1 MQLKPFL
8 LDAWLDQYEHDI
20 EFNLAASTGPT
31 WTVNDI
37 LALADDETRHRFLN
51 HNLVYSRPAGADSLR
66 EAIAEMQR
74 VPVEAVQIV
83 TGASE
88 ALVALMWLAA
98 EPGANVIIP
107 LPGFTT
113 FSALPESLGLETRFY
128 RVRRENGF
136 RIDPDEIKRLADS
149 KTKLILVNSPHNPT
163 GATIG
168 DGEME
173 ALHDFTA
180 ERGIQLVSDEVYHP
194 IYHGRPTK
202 SAARLPH
209 ATVIADLSKA
219 FSIAGVRTGWMI
231 EHDAQRRQQY
241 WTARAYFSICN
252 TTTGEILSE
261 IAIRKR
267 DVVLGKTQEAATRN
281 LKLLERFMADH
292 RDVLGWIPPQGGMTA
307 FPWLVSGENAPPVL
321 PGRHRAWNPA
331 GSRRLL
337 RCALAFPPGLCRRRR
352 QFLQGAR
359 PLRSIRKELV
369 GEDGHSMT
377 GNLLRRD
384 QQYLIVVIPTA
395 ERSGG
400 GGICFR
406 AYAGK
411 RSASKL
417 IQKSCDQ
424 APRCNP
430 FHQSRTRDFA
440 VFPRTTS
447 GLRCRRTARRRSGLR
462 RVSGCPL
469 LVWQADAM
477 TI

>member
-20 EFNLAASTGPT
+20 EFNLGASTGPT

-51 HNLVYSRPAGADSLR
+51 HKLVYSRPAGADSLR

-74 VPVEAVQIV
+74 VPVEAVQV
-83 TGASE
+83 TTGASE

-149 KTKLILVNSPHNPT
+149 KTRLILVNSPHNPT

-173 ALHDFTA
+173 VLHDFTA

-194 IYHGRPTK
+194 IYHGRQTK

-231 EHDAQRRQQY
+231 EHDARRRRQY
-241 WTARAYFSICN
+241 WTARAYFSISN

-261 IAIRKR
+261 IAIRNR

-292 RDVLGWIPPQGGMTA
+292 RDVFGWIPPQGGMTA
-307 FPWLVSGENAPPVL
+307 FPWLVSGENDRPFCQAATEHGILLAPGDCFDAPSHFRLGFAAVGDNFSFSRALDRFGTFVKSWPAKGSPV
-321 PGRHRAWNPA
+321 
-331 GSRRLL
+331 
-337 RCALAFPPGLCRRRR
+337 
-352 QFLQGAR
+352 
-359 PLRSIRKELV
+359 KMV
-369 GEDGHSMT
+369 
-377 GNLLRRD
+377 
-384 QQYLIVVIPTA
+384 TA
-395 ERSGG
+395 
-400 GGICFR
+400 
-406 AYAGK
+406 
-411 RSASKL
+411 
-417 IQKSCDQ
+417 
-424 APRCNP
+424 
-430 FHQSRTRDFA
+430 
-440 VFPRTTS
+440 
-447 GLRCRRTARRRSGLR
+447 
-462 RVSGCPL
+462 
-469 LVWQADAM
+469 
-477 TI
+477 

>member
-8 LDAWLDQYEHDI
+8 LDAWLDRYEHHI
-20 EFNLAASTGPT
+20 EFNLAASTGPR

-37 LALADDETRHRFLN
+37 LGLADEETRHRFLN
-51 HNLVYSRPAGADSLR
+51 HDLVYSRPAGADSLR
-66 EAIAEMQR
+66 EAIAEMQH

-113 FSALPESLGLETRFY
+113 FSALPESLGLEVRFY

-136 RIDPDEIKRLADS
+136 RIDPDEITRLADS
-149 KTKLILVNSPHNPT
+149 KTRLILVNSPHNPT
-163 GATIG
+163 GSTIG
-168 DGEME
+168 DRDME

-194 IYHGRPTK
+194 IYHGRQTT

-231 EHDAQRRQQY
+231 EHDARRRQQY

-281 LKLLERFMADH
+281 LELLERFMADH

-307 FPWLVSGENAPPVL
+307 FPWLVSGEND
-321 PGRHRAWNPA
+321 
-331 GSRRLL
+331 
-337 RCALAFPPGLCRRRR
+337 
-352 QFLQGAR
+352 R
-359 PLRSIRKELV
+359 PFC
-369 GEDGHSMT
+369 
-377 GNLLRRD
+377 
-384 QQYLIVVIPTA
+384 QAAA
-395 ERSGG
+395 ER
-400 GGICFR
+400 GILLAPGDCFDTPSHFR
-406 AYAGK
+406 LGFAAAGDK
-411 RSASKL
+411 FSNALDRFGSFVKSWSAK
-417 IQKSCDQ
+417 
-424 APRCNP
+424 
-430 FHQSRTRDFA
+430 T
-440 VFPRTTS
+440 V
-447 GLRCRRTARRRSGLR
+447 TA
-462 RVSGCPL
+462 
-469 LVWQADAM
+469 
-477 TI
+477 

>member
-37 LALADDETRHRFLN
+37 LALADDDTRHRFLN

-74 VPVEAVQIV
+74 VPVEAIQIV

-180 ERGIQLVSDEVYHP
+180 QRGIQLVSDEVYHP
-194 IYHGRPTK
+194 IYHGRQTK

-219 FSIAGVRTGWMI
+219 FSIAGVRTSRSATPPP
-231 EHDAQRRQQY
+231 EK
-241 WTARAYFSICN
+241 FF
-252 TTTGEILSE
+252 
-261 IAIRKR
+261 RKSQSAN
-267 DVVLGKTQEAATRN
+267 VT
-281 LKLLERFMADH
+281 
-292 RDVLGWIPPQGGMTA
+292 
-307 FPWLVSGENAPPVL
+307 SC
-321 PGRHRAWNPA
+321 
-331 GSRRLL
+331 S
-337 RCALAFPPGLCRRRR
+337 
-352 QFLQGAR
+352 AR
-359 PLRSIRKELV
+359 PRKPPPET
-369 GEDGHSMT
+369 S
-377 GNLLRRD
+377 
-384 QQYLIVVIPTA
+384 
-395 ERSGG
+395 SSS
-400 GGICFR
+400 
-406 AYAGK
+406 
-411 RSASKL
+411 SASW
-417 IQKSCDQ
+417 
-424 APRCNP
+424 
-430 FHQSRTRDFA
+430 RTIA
-440 VFPRTTS
+440 TYS
-447 GLRCRRTARRRSGLR
+447 AGLR
-462 RVSGCPL
+462 RK
-469 LVWQADAM
+469 AA
-477 TI
+477 

>member
-31 WTVNDI
+31 WTVNEI

-51 HNLVYSRPAGADSLR
+51 HDLVYSHPAGADSLR
-66 EAIAEMQR
+66 EAIAEMQC

-107 LPGFTT
+107 RPGFTT

-128 RVRRENGF
+128 GVRRENVF

-168 DGEME
+168 DAEME
-173 ALHDFTA
+173 TLHDFTA

-194 IYHGRPTK
+194 IYHGRQTQ
-202 SAARLPH
+202 SAARLSH

-241 WTARAYFSICN
+241 WNARAYFSICN

-267 DVVLGKTQEAATRN
+267 DAVLGKAQEAASRN
-281 LKLLERFMADH
+281 LKLLDSFMAGH
-292 RDVLGWIPPQGGMTA
+292 RDVLGWIPPRGGMTA
-307 FPWLVSGENAPPVL
+307 FPWLVSGENARPFCQAASERGIL
-321 PGRHRAWNPA
+321 LAPGDCFDAPSHFRLGFAAA
-331 GSRRLL
+331 GDNFTKALDRLGTFV
-337 RCALAFPPGLCRRRR
+337 RNWS
-352 QFLQGAR
+352 AR
-359 PLRSIRKELV
+359 MV
-369 GEDGHSMT
+369 
-377 GNLLRRD
+377 
-384 QQYLIVVIPTA
+384 TA
-395 ERSGG
+395 
-400 GGICFR
+400 
-406 AYAGK
+406 
-411 RSASKL
+411 
-417 IQKSCDQ
+417 
-424 APRCNP
+424 
-430 FHQSRTRDFA
+430 
-440 VFPRTTS
+440 
-447 GLRCRRTARRRSGLR
+447 
-462 RVSGCPL
+462 
-469 LVWQADAM
+469 
-477 TI
+477 

>member
-8 LDAWLDQYEHDI
+8 LDAWLDQYEHGI

-51 HNLVYSRPAGADSLR
+51 HKLVYSRPAGADSLR
-66 EAIAEMQR
+66 EAIAEMQC

-88 ALVALMWLAA
+88 ALVVLMWLAT
-98 EPGANVIIP
+98 EPGANIIIP
-107 LPGFTT
+107 LPGYPT

-128 RVRRENGF
+128 RVRRENSF
-136 RIDPDEIKRLADS
+136 RIDPDEIKRLADA

-194 IYHGRPTK
+194 IYHGRPTR
-202 SAARLPH
+202 SAARLKH

-231 EHDAQRRQQY
+231 EHDAERQKQY
-241 WTARAYFSICN
+241 WNARAFFSISN

-267 DVVLGKTQEAATRN
+267 EIVLGKAQEAATRN
-281 LKLLERFMADH
+281 LELLERFMAEH
-292 RDVLGWIPPQGGMTA
+292 REVLGWIPPQGGMTA
-307 FPWLVSGENAPPVL
+307 FPWLVSGENARPFCQAATERGIL
-321 PGRHRAWNPA
+321 LAPGDCFETPSHFRLGFAAA
-331 GSRRLL
+331 GDNFSK
-337 RCALAFPPGLCRRRR
+337 ALDRFGAF
-352 QFLQGAR
+352 
-359 PLRSIRKELV
+359 V
-369 GEDGHSMT
+369 
-377 GNLLRRD
+377 
-384 QQYLIVVIPTA
+384 
-395 ERSGG
+395 
-400 GGICFR
+400 
-406 AYAGK
+406 
-411 RSASKL
+411 
-417 IQKSCDQ
+417 KS
-424 APRCNP
+424 
-430 FHQSRTRDFA
+430 
-440 VFPRTTS
+440 
-447 GLRCRRTARRRSGLR
+447 
-462 RVSGCPL
+462 
-469 LVWQADAM
+469 WQAKMVTA
-477 TI
+477 